1 MKKMNEQRNTFG
13 INNYMD
19 LRNLGLIEAAYKGL
33 KEILILD
40 EKIIGSKELNT
51 ILDTLRKWKEGMNK
65 RYLAEGKVNMNDE
78 LTISNTN

>member
-1 MKKMNEQRNTFG
+1 MKKMNEHQDKFG

-40 EKIIGSKELNT
+40 EKIVSSKELNA
-51 ILDTLRKWKEGMNK
+51 IIDTLRKWKEGLNK
-65 RYLAEGKVNMNDE
+65 RYLAEGKVNDE
-78 LTISNTN
+78 LSLSNTN

>member
-1 MKKMNEQRNTFG
+1 MNEQRDTFG

-40 EKIIGSKELNT
+40 EKIIRSKELNA
-51 ILDTLRKWKEGMNK
+51 ILDTLRKWKEELNK
-65 RYLAEGKVNMNDE
+65 RYLAEGKASMNDE
-78 LTISNTN
+78 LSMSNTN

>member
-1 MKKMNEQRNTFG
+1 MNEQRDTLG

-40 EKIIGSKELNT
+40 EKIIRSKELNA
-51 ILDTLRKWKEGMNK
+51 ILDTLRKWKEQLNK
-65 RYLAEGKVNMNDE
+65 RYLAEGKVSMNDE
-78 LTISNTN
+78 LSMSNTN

>member
-1 MKKMNEQRNTFG
+1 MNEQRDTLG

-40 EKIIGSKELNT
+40 EKIIRSKELNA
-51 ILDTLRKWKEGMNK
+51 ILDTLRKWKEELNK
-65 RYLAEGKVNMNDE
+65 RYLAEGKVSMNDE
-78 LTISNTN
+78 LSMSNTN